1 MAALYLLPNILSDGS
16 DWQNVLPAQIFHLA
30 TNTRYFI
37 VENIRTARR
46 FLKQVNKEI
55 NIDQLT
61 FFELN
66 KYTNQNELP
75 AFLKPLEQG
84 ENVAVISEAGCPG
97 IADPGAEVVKIAH
110 QKGYKVVP
118 LVGPSSI
125 MLALMASGLNGQNF
139 AFNGYLPVRANER
152 TRAISNL
159 EKLVKNNRQTQIF
172 IETPYRNNQLI
183 TEVLKTCSPSTL
195 LCIAANLTGENEFI
209 ATKSMSQWKGN
220 VPDLHKQPAIFL
232 LGS

>member
-125 MLALMASGLNGQNF
+125 VLALMASGLNGQNF